1 MTRPWFRLSIWPDM
15 DKNGLRCHPRV
26 ILTGYHETG
35 CCARA
40 AKAAQGKDN
49 FEHLA
54 VPTWRLELSLE
65 ISRRDP
71 IFWMDFA
78 KWVIGNF
85 REEGFYNIVKY
96 LKIPGIKNDPSR
108 IAVTKK
114 YRHMRA
120 K

>member
-1 MTRPWFRLSIWPDM
+1 M
-15 DKNGLRCHPRV
+15 DKNGLRCHPRF

-40 AKAAQGKDN
+40 AKTAERKDN

-54 VPTWRLELSLE
+54 VPTRRLELSLE
-65 ISRRDP
+65 VSSRNP
-71 IFWMDFA
+71 IFRMDFA
-78 KWVIGNF
+78 KRVICNF
-85 REEGFYNIVKY
+85 LEEGFYNIVKY
-96 LKIPGIKNDPSR
+96 LKIPGIKNDSSR
-108 IAVTKK
+108 ITVTKK